1 MRTGAAILPTYAD
14 GDRWD
19 MPSLAATS
27 KRLASERGRYT
38 PTYTATTTTPVL
50 GSTGF
55 IRGVWSRVGLRV
67 SGWID
72 LSYAGSG
79 VVFGGTAI
87 QTGLP
92 FAADLGIQSAG
103 ALNAASFVIGH
114 YQTQSDV
121 SADALNGALI
131 LSAASTMLMY
141 RAGSTTSNGGTIFT
155 GTVGRI
161 KFRFRYMAAASQFV

>member
-1 MRTGAAILPTYAD
+1 MRTGAYLLPAYAD
-14 GDRWD
+14 DDRWD
-19 MPSLAATS
+19 MPDLAGTS
-27 KRLASERGRYT
+27 KRATEIGRYT
-38 PTYTATTTTPVL
+38 PTYTATTTTPAL
-50 GSTGF
+50 GSSGF
-55 IRGVWSRVGLRV
+55 IRGVKTRVGLRV

-72 LSYAGSG
+72 ILYSGSG

-92 FAADLGIQSAG
+92 WLADLTINSAG

-131 LSAASTMLMY
+131 LSAAGTMLMY

-155 GTVGRI
+155 GTTGRI
-161 KFRFRYMAAASQFV
+161 KMRFRYMAAASQFT